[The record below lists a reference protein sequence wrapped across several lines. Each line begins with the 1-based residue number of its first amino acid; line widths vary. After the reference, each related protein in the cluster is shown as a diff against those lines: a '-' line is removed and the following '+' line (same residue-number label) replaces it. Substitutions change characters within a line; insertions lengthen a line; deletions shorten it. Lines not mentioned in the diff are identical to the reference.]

1 MIRGPNFNFYGIS
14 TSFDYIIIFFF
25 LIFMGVFILINRQE
39 STNKE
44 SKNGNLTQIFKFLTS
59 NPSTYKKLLLLMLI
73 SSLTLCEE
81 VFFRYLLINVIIS
94 YTNLDLFFTII
105 LISLIFTFLHIF
117 NHKKLDKNTL
127 IHLNLCF
134 FL

>member
-1 MIRGPNFNFYGIS
+1 
-14 TSFDYIIIFFF
+14 
-25 LIFMGVFILINRQE
+25 MGVFILINRQE